1 MAVNANRIRRALSL
15 STSFMNLHKHR
26 LPSIS
31 STHSLLQN
39 LLSSPS
45 QIYPRR
51 RFVHSTNIVHYSSRS
66 FNVDKIDPDTILF
79 EGCDYKHW
87 LIVMDFG
94 KDPDQRP
101 PPEQM
106 VETYVQTLAKVV
118 GRYSHLD
125 FHFCFNRVLGFV
137 CLSFIT
143 GETVTL

>member
-1 MAVNANRIRRALSL
+1 MAANANRIRRALL
-15 STSFMNLHKHR
+15 STSFMNFHKQR

-51 RFVHSTNIVHYSSRS
+51 RFFHSTNTSHYSSRS

-118 GRYSHLD
+118 GRYSH
-125 FHFCFNRVLGFV
+125 FNLIFV
-137 CLSFIT
+137 SIEF
-143 GETVTL
+143 